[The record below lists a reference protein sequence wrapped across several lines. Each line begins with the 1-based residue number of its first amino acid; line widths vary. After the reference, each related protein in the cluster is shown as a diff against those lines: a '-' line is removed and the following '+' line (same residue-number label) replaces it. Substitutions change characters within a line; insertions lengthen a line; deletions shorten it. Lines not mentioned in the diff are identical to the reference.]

1 MALTYNK
8 VDIRGVA
15 FKDVLGEVLFSN
27 NTLEEG
33 LVTFAEDIK
42 ANTIFTDTGHSVILQ
57 QYTSGAPTPMGNIG
71 ISDSLITPKKFTAY
85 DEFNMED
92 LRTGRFSRDMKP
104 GAWNMTSTEFEAAV
118 LNGITPY
125 VSLAAEQLFWNAA
138 TVATKAA
145 VAALVADDTN
155 PLAIST
161 AQQAYVAAAPVGLS
175 DGIITKLIYN
185 NWGTPGIGARKR
197 VIGTTVTAANIFTE
211 YGKAYVGTPAV
222 VLHNKIDK
230 PYIYAPYS
238 HLAMINQFNSA
249 NTYKS
254 DVFVV
259 DMVNQRYFFQGLE
272 IKFVPVPE
280 NCVLI
285 SSKKHLVWCTDLTDD
300 LLYVEIMKKQ
310 NNADDMFYK
319 FVFLQECHVRNQK
332 FQTLYLG

>member
-1 MALTYNK
+1 MALSYSK
-8 VDIRGVA
+8 IDIRGVA
-15 FKDVLGEVLFSN
+15 FKDVLGEVLFDN

-33 LVTFAEDIK
+33 LVTFADDIK
-42 ANTIFTDTGHSVILQ
+42 ANTIFTDTGHTVVLQ
-57 QYTSGAPTPMGNIG
+57 QYSSGAPTPMGTIG
-71 ISDSLITPKKFTAY
+71 IKDTLITPKKFTAY

-104 GAWNMTSTEFEAAV
+104 GAWNMTSSEFESAV
-118 LNGITPY
+118 LNGVSPY

-138 TVATKAA
+138 TAATKTA
-145 VAALVADDTN
+145 VAALTANDAD
-155 PLAIST
+155 PLAISV
-161 AQQAYVAAAPVGLS
+161 AQQAYVAAAPTGLS

-185 NWGTPGIGARKR
+185 NWGTPSVGARKR
-197 VIGTTVTAANIFTE
+197 VIGTTITSANIFTE
-211 YGKAYVGTPAV
+211 YGKAYTSTPSS
-222 VLHNKIDK
+222 VLHSKTDK

-238 HLAMINQFNSA
+238 HLAMINQFNTN

-259 DMVNQRYFFQGLE
+259 DMVNQRFFFQGLE
-272 IKFVPVPE
+272 IKFVPTPE
-280 NCVLI
+280 NCILI

-300 LLYVEIMKKQ
+300 LLYIEVNKKQ

-319 FVFLQECHVRNQK
+319 FVFLQESHVRNQK